1 MMYIDYPY
9 YWRPYPWGR
18 IESLEREVDRLRR
31 RVSELEAERDWRF
44 PVPVRPEVDV
54 TITWKNRP
62 SLTKVRSNT
71 DW

>member
-1 MMYIDYPY
+1 MYDY
-9 YWRPYPWGR
+9 YWRPYPWNR
-18 IESLEREVDRLRR
+18 IEALEREVERLRR
-31 RVSELEAERDWRF
+31 RVSELEEERDWGF
-44 PVPVRPEVDV
+44 PVSVKPDVNV